1 MLELIFLLK
10 YLGFIIFLT
19 QSPSQMHRLVHPFL
33 KGSYTLIPPPHY
45 RCQIDVK
52 RGACVAQGR
61 CHLLLTYQCHR

>member
-1 MLELIFLLK
+1 
-10 YLGFIIFLT
+10 
-19 QSPSQMHRLVHPFL
+19 MHRLVHPFL

-61 CHLLLTYQCHR
+61 RHLLLTYQCHR